1 MPKILVVED
10 DATVRDLLRVLL
22 QTEGYETV
30 EAGDGL
36 EGLLKAEFG
45 KPDLMILDL
54 MMPDVDGERMLEQIH
69 GDPNLSS
76 VPVIIVSGKYE
87 ALDDMR
93 QSLGDE
99 NVFAKP
105 FEPSRLLARVAEL
118 LNKKG

>member
-1 MPKILVVED
+1 MVED

-54 MMPDVDGERMLEQIH
+54 MMPDVDGERMLEQIQ

-93 QSLGDE
+93 HSLGDE

-105 FEPSRLLARVAEL
+105 FEPSLLLARVAEL